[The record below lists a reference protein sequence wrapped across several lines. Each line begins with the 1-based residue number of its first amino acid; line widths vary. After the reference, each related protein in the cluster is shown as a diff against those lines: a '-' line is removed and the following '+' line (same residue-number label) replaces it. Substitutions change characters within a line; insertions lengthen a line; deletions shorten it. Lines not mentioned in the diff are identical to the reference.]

1 MDYSLLVGIHDVL
14 RGNKDNVRDTTL
26 TSFQPDTKAA
36 QRRATLMERRTSK
49 AQVVRKAIAEANP
62 NKLDVS
68 KLPDDSE
75 Q

>member
-26 TSFQPDTKAA
+26 TSFQPDTKAV
-36 QRRATLMERRTSK
+36 QRRATLMKRRTSK